1 MGPARA
7 TALHGQQVLE
17 CPWRASRLCAKNSV
31 RPDRHVWGAYQS
43 FWHSAPVSLDCRAV
57 TQGQRAGNT
66 GSANCRSR
74 HPTRT
79 RSGRASWS
87 PRLLHRRALGKSEDA
102 QSAGTAKSTGPHEK
116 AGNIPFVNVNGLAA
130 APHTIL
136 RALTALVARC
146 QNRWLH
152 GTAHCRAALCT
163 ESAVYPFLT
172 IAWRSPPRFGNL
184 LPWGKLHRAV
194 PMWPPKSHYDRYRDL
209 QSLAHEIGNDADRH
223 TRGELRRRGSSRRR
237 TRPVRPC
244 SGLRGHTAASRMG

>member
-1 MGPARA
+1 MARAYVTEVARAAKCAPWRPGSSSSRTCQCGAAGSLSAPRGNCTCRPCQPTAMRRTNRAPQATYTAHWVKSSRFAWLVAGCMGPARA

-87 PRLLHRRALGKSEDA
+87 PRLLHRRALGKTRKIACQDA
-102 QSAGTAKSTGPHEK
+102 QSAGTVRLTRVLDRAKSWKYT
-116 AGNIPFVNVNGLAA
+116 F
-130 APHTIL
+130 
-136 RALTALVARC
+136 C
-146 QNRWLH
+146 
-152 GTAHCRAALCT
+152 
-163 ESAVYPFLT
+163 
-172 IAWRSPPRFGNL
+172 
-184 LPWGKLHRAV
+184 
-194 PMWPPKSHYDRYRDL
+194 
-209 QSLAHEIGNDADRH
+209 
-223 TRGELRRRGSSRRR
+223 
-237 TRPVRPC
+237 
-244 SGLRGHTAASRMG
+244 